1 MRQTEQERAFR
12 RANGQRIRL
21 AALCAL
27 LSCLPIGAA
36 ICFVTDAPVL
46 IGVLS
51 LISAVLSFQIWNRVA
66 RYPNTQAGHI
76 ITAAI
81 SLVICLLGL
90 YVAFSR
96 QLYAENETLGF
107 SVGEIIAML
116 PGAVSSPDQLPDAG
130 WDHAALLLGAAVG
143 FVINSHLRRNAF
155 REVRQ

>member
-46 IGVLS
+46 IGILS

-66 RYPNTQAGHI
+66 RYPNTQAGHL
-76 ITAAI
+76 ITAVI
-81 SLVICLLGL
+81 SLAVCMLGL
-90 YVAFSR
+90 YVAYC
-96 QLYAENETLGF
+96 QLLYEENETLGF
-107 SVGEIIAML
+107 TLGEILAML
-116 PGAVSSPDQLPDAG
+116 PSALSSQDQLPNTG
-130 WDHAALLLGAAVG
+130 WAHVALLLGAALG
-143 FVINSHLRRNAF
+143 FYINSRLRRAAI
-155 REVRQ
+155 RE

>member
-46 IGVLS
+46 IGILS

-81 SLVICLLGL
+81 SLVICLIGL
-90 YVAFSR
+90 YAAFSR
-96 QLYAENETLGF
+96 QL
-107 SVGEIIAML
+107 
-116 PGAVSSPDQLPDAG
+116 
-130 WDHAALLLGAAVG
+130 
-143 FVINSHLRRNAF
+143 
-155 REVRQ
+155 